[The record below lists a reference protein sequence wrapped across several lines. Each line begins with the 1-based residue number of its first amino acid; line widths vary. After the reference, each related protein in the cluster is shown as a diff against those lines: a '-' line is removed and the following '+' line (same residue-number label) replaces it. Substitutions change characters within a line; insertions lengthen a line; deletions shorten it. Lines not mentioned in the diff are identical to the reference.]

1 MNGTPE
7 INKFSN
13 DNPFL
18 NSLNDLTR
26 AAYSNH
32 TKATELHN
40 KPVNRLE
47 DNLKNNL
54 ILNSKEE
61 FETNNQRINSL
72 NEEIQSLKR
81 KLKTIY
87 EKEEEIYKLQCEIKQ
102 LKQEIQDYELQKSEL
117 EKLKLENKQLRD
129 INDRTQIQ
137 IMNNQSLT
145 QENKLLKKK
154 LKEIELKEGDEDT
167 DIGLNTNIDIETEDY
182 KDDKSNDKGNELT
195 VHEEIQINV
204 PQLKIVLYN
213 RLKEY
218 HEKHIDEL
226 ISYYKLES
234 KESIDKL
241 TMEKI
246 LLEAIHI

>member
-1 MNGTPE
+1 MV
-7 INKFSN
+7 I
-13 DNPFL
+13 
-18 NSLNDLTR
+18 R
-26 AAYSNH
+26 MIC
-32 TKATELHN
+32 
-40 KPVNRLE
+40 NR
-47 DNLKNNL
+47 
-54 ILNSKEE
+54 
-61 FETNNQRINSL
+61 
-72 NEEIQSLKR
+72 
-81 KLKTIY
+81 
-87 EKEEEIYKLQCEIKQ
+87 
-102 LKQEIQDYELQKSEL
+102 
-117 EKLKLENKQLRD
+117 LRD